1 MAHSPIILPE
11 VHRYRLLLLL
21 LHLIDLNFARLDRR
35 VAILNKVTTLSK
47 KTLRA
52 DPFGYL
58 LQSRQDQRALLQ
70 LGVLGVQV
78 AQ

>member
-35 VAILNKVTTLSK
+35 VAILDKVPTLSK

-58 LQSRQDQRALLQ
+58 L
-70 LGVLGVQV
+70 
-78 AQ
+78 